1 MDVDGD
7 GHQDILSGSWPG
19 ELYLFRG
26 DGAGGFSEK
35 VQLVDANDKPLNC
48 GSASTVTAADW
59 DGDGDLDLL
68 IGNISGDV
76 WLARNEGSANKPRFA
91 FPVALQSEGRALKVS
106 GYSHPVFVD
115 WDGNGQRDLI
125 CGHGAGVVWF
135 RNTAQAGEPQLSAA
149 QTLVSGVQ
157 GGADPNK
164 PGSRLKVC
172 VTDWNGDG
180 ELDLLVGDLG
190 MTSIETRKLSAEEI
204 AQRDELQAKLV
215 QLSQEINQEVGPRP
229 KSDDK
234 AAVQAWSLAYGK
246 AVAARPDMAK
256 IRSELQ
262 KYNVIQREYR
272 GNVWLLQRRRHIST
286 LENTEAPPAPP
297 VR

>member
-1 MDVDGD
+1 VR
-7 GHQDILSGSWPG
+7 IP
-19 ELYLFRG
+19 
-26 DGAGGFSEK
+26 
-35 VQLVDANDKPLNC
+35 
-48 GSASTVTAADW
+48 T
-59 DGDGDLDLL
+59 
-68 IGNISGDV
+68 
-76 WLARNEGSANKPRFA
+76 
-91 FPVALQSEGRALKVS
+91 
-106 GYSHPVFVD
+106 
-115 WDGNGQRDLI
+115 
-125 CGHGAGVVWF
+125 
-135 RNTAQAGEPQLSAA
+135 
-149 QTLVSGVQ
+149 
-157 GGADPNK
+157 
-164 PGSRLKVC
+164 
-172 VTDWNGDG
+172 NGDG